1 MWVLWHTVWY
11 ALICWCGPFET
22 AQGFWERCK
31 STESAYRAQERLEL
45 ASGCRRLKRWVC
57 PLTSGHFAPLIRRQG
72 GESNEAE
79 NSHQLYTKPDRL
91 LPHGPWV
98 ALKCGL
104 RTSVDA
110 ARTIKKKIWICQPN
124 NSIGWILWTVTS
136 MHCIQH
142 TSFQIFLPPSLEVW
156 TFKTKSE
163 RVQEWESLYGKGL
176 GGRGSSSVGMLRC
189 WVDFLPLYIRVH
201 LNQGQRGSIEW
212 KRKPSALPTSSTV
225 NFLSINSPRVNS
237 SHANPPPKV
246 PPLSL
251 SAHTDQSTVPLSV
264 HAEPSN

>member
-1 MWVLWHTVWY
+1 M
-11 ALICWCGPFET
+11 
-22 AQGFWERCK
+22 
-31 STESAYRAQERLEL
+31 S
-45 ASGCRRLKRWVC
+45 
-57 PLTSGHFAPLIRRQG
+57 
-72 GESNEAE
+72 
-79 NSHQLYTKPDRL
+79 
-91 LPHGPWV
+91 
-98 ALKCGL
+98 
-104 RTSVDA
+104 
-110 ARTIKKKIWICQPN
+110 ICQPN
-124 NSIGWILWTVTS
+124 NSIGWILWTITS

-142 TSFQIFLPPSLEVW
+142 TSFQIFLPPSLEVS
-156 TFKTKSE
+156 TKSE

-237 SHANPPPKV
+237 SHANPPKV
-246 PPLSL
+246 PQSPF

-264 HAEPSN
+264 HAEPSNKTKGLSCLKVADVSTRRKRRKGNRNASALSSHFLNNLSVSLYVHALLSVDLSQTFCTWWLRKRRISRPSWPY